1 MKVVL
6 DTNIYISAV
15 LFGVNCEEILRLA
28 TLDSFELLISKN
40 ILKELK
46 SVLREKFR
54 WTNKQVTV
62 TGSYIKGIATFIKP
76 DVSLSVIRNDVSD
89 NRILE
94 CAVAGDAQYIVKG
107 DKNHLLPLKK
117 YKNIKIIS
125 PTEFLKL

>member
-1 MKVVL
+1 MRVVL
-6 DTNIYISAV
+6 VTNIYISAV
-15 LFGVNCEEILRLA
+15 LFGGNCEEILRLA
-28 TLDSFELLISKN
+28 TLDSFELLISKD
-40 ILKELK
+40 ILIELK

-54 WTNKQVTV
+54 WSNKQVTV
-62 TGSYIKGIATFIKP
+62 TVSYIKGIAMFIKP

-94 CAVAGDAQYIVKG
+94 CAVAGDAQYIVTG

-125 PTEFLKL
+125 PAEFLKL